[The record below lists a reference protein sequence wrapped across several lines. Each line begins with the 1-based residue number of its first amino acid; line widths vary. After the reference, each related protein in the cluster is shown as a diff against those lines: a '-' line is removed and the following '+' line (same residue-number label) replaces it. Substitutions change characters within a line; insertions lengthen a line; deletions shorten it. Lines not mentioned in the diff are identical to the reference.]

1 MADENEHV
9 KNLEKALGSL
19 IDRRRQ
25 IAIGLSEPFKRGRTE
40 NLQERFNVVQTTIEA
55 VRKAIDEKNT
65 SLKRESRS
73 CLRLPEWRDA
83 RSSPGA
89 FKFAPGREAG
99 RSPGAIADQVRDGR
113 KPQDRH
119 GARRCGTAI
128 DYAAGG

>member
-55 VRKAIDEKNT
+55 VRKAIADET
-65 SLKRESRS
+65 H
-73 CLRLPEWRDA
+73 
-83 RSSPGA
+83 
-89 FKFAPGREAG
+89 
-99 RSPGAIADQVRDGR
+99 IAKTG
-113 KPQDRH
+113 KPFVPTPPRV
-119 GARRCGTAI
+119 A
-128 DYAAGG
+128 

>member
-55 VRKAIDEKNT
+55 VREAIDEEKH
-65 SLKRESRS
+65 
-73 CLRLPEWRDA
+73 
-83 RSSPGA
+83 
-89 FKFAPGREAG
+89 
-99 RSPGAIADQVRDGR
+99 IAETGKSFVPTPPRV
-113 KPQDRH
+113 
-119 GARRCGTAI
+119 A
-128 DYAAGG
+128 

>member
-55 VRKAIDEKNT
+55 VRKAIDEEGK
-65 SLKRESRS
+65 S
-73 CLRLPEWRDA
+73 
-83 RSSPGA
+83 
-89 FKFAPGREAG
+89 
-99 RSPGAIADQVRDGR
+99 
-113 KPQDRH
+113 DR
-119 GARRCGTAI
+119 
-128 DYAAGG
+128 

>member
-55 VRKAIDEKNT
+55 LRKAIDEEKH
-65 SLKRESRS
+65 
-73 CLRLPEWRDA
+73 
-83 RSSPGA
+83 
-89 FKFAPGREAG
+89 
-99 RSPGAIADQVRDGR
+99 IAETG
-113 KPQDRH
+113 KPFVPTPPRV
-119 GARRCGTAI
+119 A
-128 DYAAGG
+128 